1 MNKVVFP
8 LVASLG
14 GAFMILAVAMISFR
28 IYYKR
33 HQGTCFYS
41 FDVAKAKQCLCIKMK
56 DLIDIQCLCINF
68 LNYKRTRNDT
78 FSSIW
83 ILTVFGFSQFP
94 IM

>member
-1 MNKVVFP
+1 MNKVVVP

-41 FDVAKAKQCLCIKMK
+41 FDVA
-56 DLIDIQCLCINF
+56 
-68 LNYKRTRNDT
+68 
-78 FSSIW
+78 
-83 ILTVFGFSQFP
+83 
-94 IM
+94 